1 MIIREELG
9 SLQDYEKMELS
20 IPLERMVEL
29 HTQMLEEI
37 GTDEDALELYEE
49 LVKQANRYVQFRSNW
64 ILWSREE
71 KMEHDASRTSC
82 HDSLIVKFNQLAKF
96 LQMIGKET
104 QWRKEL
110 GFIEDDPYNRKRI
123 GDFACYIIFM
133 NSICAR

>member
-1 MIIREELG
+1 MITREELG
-9 SLQDYEKMELS
+9 SLQAYEKMELS
-20 IPLERMVEL
+20 IPLERMVKL

-37 GTDEDALELYEE
+37 EE
-49 LVKQANRYVQFRSNW
+49 LIKQANRYAQFRSNW

-71 KMEHDASRTSC
+71 KMEHDANRTSC

-123 GDFACYIIFM
+123 GDFACYIVFV
-133 NSICAR
+133 NSLCAR

>member
-1 MIIREELG
+1 MITKEELG
-9 SLQDYEKMELS
+9 SLQGYEKMELS
-20 IPLERMVEL
+20 IPLKKMVEL

-49 LVKQANRYVQFRSNW
+49 LVKQATRYAQFRSNW

-71 KMEHDASRTSC
+71 KMEHDAGRTSC
-82 HDSLIVKFNQLAKF
+82 HDSLIVKFNQLAKY
-96 LQMIGKET
+96 LGMLGKET

-123 GDFACYIIFM
+123 GDFGCYIVFM
-133 NSICAR
+133 DSICAR

>member
-1 MIIREELG
+1 MTKEELG
-9 SLQDYEKMELS
+9 SLQGYEKMELS

-29 HTQMLEEI
+29 HTQMLTEI

-49 LVKQANRYVQFRSNW
+49 LVKQANRYAQFRSNW

-82 HDSLIVKFNQLAKF
+82 HDSLIVKLNQLAKF

-123 GDFACYIIFM
+123 GDFA
-133 NSICAR
+133 S